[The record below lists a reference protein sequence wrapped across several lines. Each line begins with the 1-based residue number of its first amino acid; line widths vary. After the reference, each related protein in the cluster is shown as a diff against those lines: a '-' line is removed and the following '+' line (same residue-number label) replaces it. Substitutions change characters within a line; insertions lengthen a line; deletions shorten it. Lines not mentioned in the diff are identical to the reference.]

1 MSALNILFGSQER
14 VKIMRLFLF
23 NSEEVFDLDLIC
35 ERSKVSTSKVRSEV
49 NVLEKAGLVKRRDF
63 SKIIIKKNHGKI
75 TESKKKSHGFI
86 LNTEFT
92 YMSALKQLLMNTQ
105 SLDGGDIV
113 KRLAK
118 AGKLKLVVVSG
129 VFIQDPQSR
138 VDILVVG
145 DRISKNVL
153 DKTIKN
159 IESEIGKELTYAY
172 FEVLD
177 YQYRL
182 QMYDKLVRDILDYP
196 HEVLL
201 DKIKA

>member
-1 MSALNILFGSQER
+1 
-14 VKIMRLFLF
+14 
-23 NSEEVFDLDLIC
+23 
-35 ERSKVSTSKVRSEV
+35 
-49 NVLEKAGLVKRRDF
+49 LVKRRDF

-86 LNTEFT
+86 LNAEFT

>member
-23 NSEEVFDLDLIC
+23 NSEEIFDLDLIC
-35 ERSKVSTSKVRSEV
+35 ERSKVSTPKTRSEI

-75 TESKKKSHGFI
+75 IENKKKSRGFI
-86 LNTEFT
+86 LNPEFT

-153 DKTIKN
+153 DRTIKN